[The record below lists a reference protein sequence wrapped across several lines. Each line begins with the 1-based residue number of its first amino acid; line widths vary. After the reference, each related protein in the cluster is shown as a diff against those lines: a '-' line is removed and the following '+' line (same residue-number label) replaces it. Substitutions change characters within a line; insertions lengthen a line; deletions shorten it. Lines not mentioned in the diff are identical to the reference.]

1 MLVSEAVSRGR
12 KSVGMSSGQP
22 PFPASSILQIW
33 TKAVSDSSVK
43 PAFSC
48 LGQTLSYGEI
58 DQISRR
64 LASYLQK
71 KLKLKAGDRIAIQL
85 PNLIQYPVAVI
96 AAMKLGLVV
105 VNTNPMY
112 SARELVHQL
121 NDSGA
126 KVVIVLD
133 QFYDTLSKA
142 LPKTEVEHVIVTRP
156 IDLIKQPKQAFL
168 SVMMKSLGKR
178 PKITGSNVIDFKDTL
193 EVGSSYSPY
202 SSSLN
207 DICALQYTGGTTGAS
222 KGVKLTQA
230 SLLSNIAQALDTI
243 SVVPE
248 SLKYSVTVAPLPL
261 YHIYAYSLCFG
272 VLPAI
277 RGHSI
282 LIPDPRNIDLFV
294 SAIKKFEFDIFCG
307 LNSLFVALLAN
318 KEFQKLNF
326 TKLKMT
332 LSGGMALMKSVAD
345 DWQKTTGCIVSEG
358 YGMTESSPVISMNPS
373 GFEKIGTAGIPVA
386 GTEIKVIDEHGVQQ
400 PVGGV
405 GELCVR
411 GGQVM
416 AGYWKQPE
424 QTAETIV
431 DGWLHTG
438 DIVSVD
444 EDGYI
449 SIVDRLKDMI
459 IVSGFNVYPNE
470 LEQVLT
476 SHTSVAQC
484 AAIGI
489 PDDKAGEVVK
499 MFVVKADKSLTQE
512 QVLEF
517 CRQNMAAY
525 KVPKHVEFRETLPTT
540 NVGKVLRKDL
550 KAEEFALPV
559 TNG

>member
-1 MLVSEAVSRGR
+1 MLISDAVIRAR
-12 KSVGMSSGQP
+12 KTVGMSAEQP
-22 PFPASSILQIW
+22 AFPASSILQIW
-33 TKAVSDSSVK
+33 TQAVSDSSAK

-58 DQISRR
+58 DQLSRR

-71 KLKLKAGDRIAIQL
+71 TLKLKAGDRIAIQL

-121 NDSGA
+121 SDSGV

-133 QFYDTLSKA
+133 QFYETLSKA
-142 LPKTEVEHVIVTRP
+142 LPQTEVENVIVTRP
-156 IDLIKQPKQAFL
+156 IDLLKQPKQAVL
-168 SVMMKSLGKR
+168 SAIMKSLGKR
-178 PKITGSNVIDFKDTL
+178 PKIRGSNVIDFKDTL
-193 EVGSSYSPY
+193 LVGGSYSPY
-202 SSSLN
+202 SSSLD

-230 SLLSNIAQALDTI
+230 GLLSNIAQALDVI
-243 SVVPE
+243 SASPE
-248 SLKYSVTVAPLPL
+248 SLKYSVAVAPLPL

-272 VLPAI
+272 MLPAI
-277 RGHSI
+277 RGHSV
-282 LIPDPRNIDLFV
+282 LIPDPRNIPLFV
-294 SAIKKFEFDIFCG
+294 SAIKKFDFDIFCG
-307 LNSLFVALLAN
+307 LNSLFVALLNN
-318 KEFQKLNF
+318 KDFQKLNF
-326 TKLKMT
+326 NHLKIT

-345 DWQKTTGCIVSEG
+345 DWQKVTGCIVSEG
-358 YGMTESSPVISMNPS
+358 YGMTESSPVISMNPL
-373 GFEKIGTAGIPVA
+373 GFQKIGTAGIPVS
-386 GTEIKVIDEHGVQQ
+386 GTDIKVVDDQGIEQLVDGI
-400 PVGGV
+400 
-405 GELCVR
+405 GELCIR

-431 DGWLHTG
+431 EGWLHTG

-444 EDGYI
+444 KDGYI

-476 SHTSVAQC
+476 GHPSVAQC
-484 AAIGI
+484 AAIGVA
-489 PDDKAGEVVK
+489 DAKAGEVVK
-499 MFVVKADKSLTQE
+499 MFVVKADKSLTQDE
-512 QVLEF
+512 VIEF
-517 CRQNMAAY
+517 CSQNMAGY
-525 KVPKHVEFRETLPTT
+525 KVPKQVEFREELPTT

-550 KAEEFALPV
+550 KAEELA
-559 TNG
+559 GQGMDQ